1 MVPHEI
7 CDKLYTIV
15 YVHNNATA
23 LGVKEARKRGRKMR
37 LIDKDELMDWII
49 NEPSDID
56 NPDNAL
62 VNQYDGATFR
72 QIEILG
78 HIETM
83 PEVTVEDK

>member
-1 MVPHEI
+1 
-7 CDKLYTIV
+7 
-15 YVHNNATA
+15 
-23 LGVKEARKRGRKMR
+23 MR
-37 LIDKDELMDWII
+37 LIDKDELKDWIV

-83 PEVTVEDK
+83 PEVTTVTPIKNGGGGYMEYGNGPGDEEYEVE

>member
-1 MVPHEI
+1 
-7 CDKLYTIV
+7 
-15 YVHNNATA
+15 
-23 LGVKEARKRGRKMR
+23 MR
-37 LIDKDELMDWII
+37 LIDKDELMDWIV

-83 PEVTVEDK
+83 PEVTEEDK

>member
-1 MVPHEI
+1 
-7 CDKLYTIV
+7 
-15 YVHNNATA
+15 
-23 LGVKEARKRGRKMR
+23 MR
-37 LIDKDELMDWII
+37 LIDKDELMDWIV

-83 PEVTVEDK
+83 PEVTAEDKHVRFWILQYGLYGGNERVSGQLL